1 MLTTPNN
8 MELKTRE
15 DYLRAMYEIYEKQDS
30 EERDYGIKSVDVA
43 TFLNVSRASVSEIN
57 RKLKTEGLLESKK
70 YTKVQLTEKG
80 LKEAKEV
87 VYRHRVIEVFLVK
100 ILKYASEDV
109 RMEDETHRLE
119 HAFSEES
126 VKRLDNLLQNPK
138 ICPHGKKI
146 HK

>member
-1 MLTTPNN
+1 

-15 DYLRAMYEIYEKQDS
+15 DYLRVMYEIYEKQDS
-30 EERDYGIKSVDVA
+30 EERDSGIKSVDVA

-57 RKLKTEGLLESKK
+57 RKLKTNGLVESKK

-80 LKEAKEV
+80 LREAKKA

-100 ILKYASEDV
+100 ILKYNAEDIN
-109 RMEDETHRLE
+109 MEAETHRLE

-138 ICPHGKKI
+138 LCPHGKKI